1 MGLPFHHRKRGPG
14 GVDENQ
20 PVEPFPSTHFR
31 LGTSGKIARHAFTRA
46 DARANLTG
54 MSDGGAVQ
62 EIGVSAPERA
72 RRTLARGVLIYRW
85 VSLAWMSVI
94 ALTATGDFRRELLAW
109 ASIGLA
115 GAWTAWLTVASRR
128 FDRITLWI
136 DLAICGWLLVVSA
149 LVVFDG
155 EVVSGR
161 AFFAT
166 GYPFAAA
173 LTWGVSR
180 GVRGGLFAGSLLGLV
195 LVQTRPLNGIGLDEL
210 DSAQIQ
216 DLVGSIVNYLL
227 AGGAVGIVSQLLT
240 RSSEALQTA
249 TEELVRERERAARLA
264 ERESLA
270 RQIHDSVLQVLS
282 LIHKRGRELARAPS
296 IPPEEVAELS
306 RLAEKEEQEL
316 RSLILREPEGVPA
329 GRLSLRDDLEA
340 AARSVDGVPASVSC
354 VGPLWVDR
362 GVGEEVV
369 AAVRQAL
376 ANAAEHAGATR
387 VTVFAEE
394 DRGTLTV
401 SVRDDGIG
409 FVYDEAAL
417 KANGKAGIL
426 KSVKGRV
433 EDLGGSL
440 LVTTAPGKGTELELT
455 VPIAGATQ

>member
-1 MGLPFHHRKRGPG
+1 
-14 GVDENQ
+14 
-20 PVEPFPSTHFR
+20 
-31 LGTSGKIARHAFTRA
+31 
-46 DARANLTG
+46 
-54 MSDGGAVQ
+54 MSSGGAVQ
-62 EIGVSAPERA
+62 DIGVSAPERA
-72 RRTLARGVLIYRW
+72 RRTLTRGVLVFRW

-94 ALTATGDFRRELLAW
+94 ALTASGDFRRELLAW

-115 GAWTAWLTVASRR
+115 GAWTAWLTVGSRR
-128 FDRITLWI
+128 FDEITLWI
-136 DLAICGWLLVVSA
+136 DLAVCSWLLVVSA
-149 LVVFDG
+149 LVVFEG
-155 EVVSGR
+155 EVVSER

-173 LTWGVSR
+173 LSWGVSH
-180 GVRGGLFAGSLLGLV
+180 GVRRGLFAGAFLGLV
-195 LVQTRPLNGIGLDEL
+195 LVQTRPLNGVPLDEL
-210 DSAQIQ
+210 NAGEVQ
-216 DLVGSIVNYLL
+216 DLVGAIVNFLL
-227 AGGAVGIVSQLLT
+227 AGGAVGIVSRLLT

-264 ERESLA
+264 ERESIA

-282 LIHKRGRELARAPS
+282 LIHKRGRELAQAHS
-296 IPPEEVAELS
+296 IPAAEVAELS

-316 RSLILREPEGVPA
+316 RSLILREPEGVPE
-329 GRLSLRDDLEA
+329 GRVSLRDDLEA
-340 AARSVDGVPASVSC
+340 AARSVDGLPVTVSC
-354 VGPLWVDR
+354 VGPLWIDR

-376 ANAAEHAGATR
+376 ANAAEHARATR
-387 VTVFAEE
+387 VTIFAEE

-409 FVYDEAAL
+409 FVYDESVL

-455 VPIAGATQ
+455 VPIAGAAQ